1 MPALIR
7 LTSPERGVTFTPMP
21 NRILPVVSC
30 LLLLSACGGGTV
42 PGELSIAIDPDTIS
56 NHIQQLASDEMEGR
70 APGAVGEELAT
81 AYIADYFR
89 SIGLDTS
96 FQDVPLVG
104 TTGTPTSLTLRKGAE
119 TRMLAYRD
127 EFMAWTTREVDSIA
141 LDPAEMV
148 FVGYGTV
155 APEYDW
161 NDYEGVDVEGKVLLM
176 LVGDPPLE
184 DESMF
189 GGPAMTYYGRW
200 TYKYEEAARQ
210 GARGAFIVHE
220 TAPAGYPW
228 DVVSGSWSGEQF
240 DMVKADQGASEIGM
254 QGWITLEMAQQLA
267 EWAGQSFDDLKQQA
281 LSSDFMPIP
290 LGVAAS
296 VEIENTLRHVDSK
309 NVVGVLEG
317 ETEEYVVFSS
327 HWDHIGRDDSLE
339 GDQIYNG
346 AVDNASGIATMLE
359 IARAFS
365 ELPERPRRSV
375 VFLAVTAEEQG
386 LLGSKYYAENPL
398 FPLERT
404 VANINIDGANVYGPT
419 DEIIVIGYG
428 YTTLENNLKRIA
440 SEQGRTVEPDP
451 ESEKG
456 FYYRSDQF
464 NFAKKGVPALYTDS
478 TSIEDS
484 NRYTAERY
492 HKPSDEFDPAWNFEG
507 AVADAVALF
516 RVGLEVANSEEWP
529 EWMPGTE
536 FKAIRDQMLN
546 Q

>member
-1 MPALIR
+1 MTRPSALTAVI
-7 LTSPERGVTFTPMP
+7 
-21 NRILPVVSC
+21 
-30 LLLLSACGGGTV
+30 LLLSGCSGPPPDSA
-42 PGELSIAIDPDTIS
+42 AIPDIDGDAIS
-56 NHIQQLASDEMEGR
+56 GHIQALASDDMEGR
-70 APGAVGEELAT
+70 APGSAGEGLAT
-81 AYIADYFR
+81 TYIADYFR

-96 FQDVPLVG
+96 FQNVPLVG
-104 TTGTPTSLTLRKGAE
+104 TTATPTSLTLRKGGE
-119 TRMLAYRD
+119 TRTLAYRD
-127 EFMAWTTREVDSIA
+127 EFMAWTTREVESIA

-161 NDYEGVDVEGKVLLM
+161 DDYAGVDVEGKVLLM

-189 GGPAMTYYGRW
+189 GGQAMTYYGRW

-220 TAPAGYPW
+220 NAPAGYPW
-228 DVVSGSWSGEQF
+228 EVVSGSWSGEQF
-240 DMVKADQGASEIGM
+240 DMVKADRGASETGI
-254 QGWITLEMAQQLA
+254 QGWITLEMALQLA
-267 EWAGQSFDDLKQQA
+267 EWAGHSFDELKQQA
-281 LSSDFMPIP
+281 LSPEFNPIP
-290 LGVAAS
+290 LGVDAS

-309 NVVGVLEG
+309 NVVGVLAG
-317 ETEEYVVFSS
+317 ETDEYVVFSS
-327 HWDHIGRDDSLE
+327 HWDHIGRDGSIE

-359 IARAFS
+359 IARAFTA
-365 ELPERPRRSV
+365 LPDRTRRTL

-404 VANINIDGANVYGPT
+404 VANVNIDGANVYGAT
-419 DEIIVIGYG
+419 DKIIVIGYG
-428 YTTLENNLKRIA
+428 YTSLEDHLRRIA
-440 SEQGRTVEPDP
+440 SEQGRAVVPDP

-464 NFAKKGVPALYTDS
+464 NFAKKGVPALYIDS
-478 TSIEDS
+478 TNLEDS

-492 HKPSDEFDPAWNFEG
+492 HKPSDEFDPTWNFDG

-516 RVGLEVANSEEWP
+516 SVALEVADADDWP

-536 FKAIRDQMLN
+536 FKAVRDEMLN
-546 Q
+546 R